1 LGDVVNLSPSH
12 LLGPFM
18 SPSCTPPSS
27 KAVEIAKRLS
37 DTEEI
42 KATLCVRMQREL
54 KMRPHEA
61 VAAARSIL
69 SRPEAHSIDAA
80 VRSRGIAPPYPHS
93 TPPRHTGIGAP

>member
-1 LGDVVNLSPSH
+1 MQTQRTVTDTLPSSPSS
-12 LLGPFM
+12 LS
-18 SPSCTPPSS
+18 SPCS
-27 KAVEIAKRLS
+27 KAVETAKRIS

-69 SRPEAHSIDAA
+69 SRPEAHSIDPA
-80 VRSRGIAPPYPHS
+80 VRQ
-93 TPPRHTGIGAP
+93 